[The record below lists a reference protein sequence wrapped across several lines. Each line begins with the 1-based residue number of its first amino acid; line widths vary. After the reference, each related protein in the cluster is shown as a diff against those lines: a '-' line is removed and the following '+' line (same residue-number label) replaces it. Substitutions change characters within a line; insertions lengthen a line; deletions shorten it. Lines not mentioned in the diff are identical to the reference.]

1 MDVLTSE
8 GLHLLIFGLLH
19 LVCDFC
25 DDKIL
30 RAHLPNRVDQGIQ
43 AAGVLSQY
51 VQQHG
56 HPLGLRSPAADLF
69 CIISCQDPARAQV
82 VQVAICSDFIAE
94 VVPQSGQHLESHRKS
109 RRADEKRAK
118 WGVNEQETHSPGF
131 TPLPPNQRLQ
141 QAWICSLCGTYKV
154 SWVSRCALNVHL
166 IVLLLNPTE
175 SGNCE
180 GTKRVWWGH
189 FLLLIG
195 L

>member
-8 GLHLLIFGLLH
+8 GLDLLIFGLLH

-109 RRADEKRAK
+109 RRADDKRAK
-118 WGVNEQETHSPGF
+118 
-131 TPLPPNQRLQ
+131 
-141 QAWICSLCGTYKV
+141 
-154 SWVSRCALNVHL
+154 
-166 IVLLLNPTE
+166 
-175 SGNCE
+175 
-180 GTKRVWWGH
+180 
-189 FLLLIG
+189 
-195 L
+195 